1 VEGLIMD
8 SKEYSIRR
16 EKVFQQIM
24 EQSIFILFS
33 GGLIK
38 SSADATFP
46 FVVNKNFY
54 YLTGIEQ
61 ENSVLVM
68 LKTPTTV
75 KTYLFI
81 DEIDETK
88 TRWIGKKLDIESAT
102 KVSGIHDIFM
112 MSMFETRLKE
122 MLLDTNGFGKVTHAY
137 FDLEKKIIVDHQL
150 KTTERVADEFK
161 KQYPGLT
168 IDNAY
173 PILTKLRMIKSAK
186 EVDAIRL
193 AIKGTSYGLQSI
205 RKHLKPGLFEH
216 QVEGLF
222 QYAIKEYGNMGL
234 AFDTIIA
241 SGKNAII
248 LHYPNPKDK
257 IADGALV
264 LCDLGATNGQ
274 YRGDITRTYP
284 ANKKFNPL
292 QKQIYETVL
301 KANQLIIQMAKPGLK
316 IVDLQQACLKF
327 LAEEAFKEG
336 WIKSTEDIGKIYY
349 HNVSH
354 HLGLDTHDPI
364 ARDIPLEP
372 GCVIT
377 VEPGL
382 YIKELGIGIRI
393 EDNVLITEK
402 GCENLS
408 IDIPKTIEEIES

>member
-1 VEGLIMD
+1 MD
-8 SKEYSIRR
+8 AKEYITRR
-16 EKVFQQIM
+16 EKIFGHIM

-88 TRWIGKKLDIESAT
+88 TRWVGKKLDVEGAT
-102 KVSGIHDIFM
+102 KESGIHDIFM
-112 MSMFETRLKE
+112 TSMFDTRLKE
-122 MLLDTNGFGKVTHAY
+122 MLQGHNGFGKVTNAY
-137 FDLEKKIIVDHQL
+137 LDLEKNIVIDNQL
-150 KTTERVADEFK
+150 KTTERFVDELK
-161 KQYPGLT
+161 KQSPVLA
-168 IDNAY
+168 INNAY

-186 EVDAIRL
+186 EIEAIRL

-205 RKHLKPGLFEH
+205 RKHLKPGLFEY
-216 QVEGLF
+216 QIEGLF

-234 AFDTIIA
+234 AFETIIA
-241 SGKNAII
+241 SGKNAIV

-257 IADGALV
+257 IVDGALV

-284 ANKKFNPL
+284 ANRKFNPL
-292 QKQIYETVL
+292 QRQVYATVL

-327 LAEEAFKEG
+327 LADAAVKEG
-336 WIKSTEDIGKIYY
+336 WIKTAEDIGKIYY

-364 ARDIPLEP
+364 ARDIALEA
-372 GCVIT
+372 GSVIT

-393 EDNVLITEK
+393 EDNILITEK

-408 IDIPKTIEEIES
+408 IDIPKTIEEIEN

>member
-1 VEGLIMD
+1 MD
-8 SKEYSIRR
+8 AKEFISRR

-24 EQSIFILFS
+24 EQSIFILYS
-33 GGLIK
+33 GSLIK

-54 YLTGIEQ
+54 YLTGVEQ
-61 ENSVLVM
+61 ENSILVM

-88 TRWIGKKLDIESAT
+88 TRWVGKKLDVETAT

-137 FDLEKKIIVDHQL
+137 FDLEKNNVIDSQF
-150 KTTERVADEFK
+150 KTTERLTDELK
-161 KQYPGLT
+161 KQYPTLT

-173 PILTKLRMIKSAK
+173 PILTKLRMIKSAR
-186 EVDAIRL
+186 EVEAIRA
-193 AIKGTSYGLQSI
+193 AIKGTAYGLQSI

-216 QVEGLF
+216 QIEGLF

-234 AFDTIIA
+234 AFETIIA

-264 LCDLGATNGQ
+264 LCDLGATYDQ

-284 ANKKFNPL
+284 ANRKFNPL
-292 QKQIYETVL
+292 QKQVYETVL
-301 KANQLIIQMAKPGLK
+301 KANQMIIQMAKPGLK
-316 IVDLQQACLKF
+316 IVDLQQACMKF
-327 LAEEAFKEG
+327 LADASVKEG
-336 WIKSTEDIGKIYY
+336 WIKSADEIGKIYY
-349 HNVSH
+349 HNVGH

-364 ARDIPLEP
+364 ARDLPLEP

-393 EDNVLITEK
+393 EDNILITEK

-408 IDIPKTIEEIES
+408 VDIPKTIEEIES

>member
-1 VEGLIMD
+1 MEGLIMD

-24 EQSIFILFS
+24 EQSILILFS

-61 ENSVLVM
+61 ENSILVM

-88 TRWIGKKLDIESAT
+88 TRWVGKKLDIEGAT
-102 KVSGIHDIFM
+102 KTSAIHDIFV

-122 MLLDTNGFGKVTHAY
+122 MLLDTNGFGKVTRAY
-137 FDLEKKIIVDHQL
+137 FDLEKNLVTDGHL

-161 KQYPGLT
+161 KQYPALT
-168 IDNAY
+168 ISNAY
-173 PILTKLRMIKSAK
+173 PMLTKLRMIKSPL
-186 EVDAIRL
+186 EVEAIRV
-193 AIKGTSYGLQSI
+193 AIKGTYYGLQSI

-216 QVEGLF
+216 QIEGLF

-234 AFDTIIA
+234 AFETIIA

-284 ANKKFNPL
+284 ANRRFNPL

-327 LAEEAFKEG
+327 LAEAALKEG
-336 WIKSTEDIGKIYY
+336 WIKTAEDIGKIYY

-393 EDNVLITEK
+393 EDNILITEK

-408 IDIPKTIEEIES
+408 IDIPKTIEEIEN

>member
-1 VEGLIMD
+1 MD
-8 SKEYSIRR
+8 SKEYSLRR
-16 EKVFQQIM
+16 EKVFQHIM
-24 EQSIFILFS
+24 EQSIFILYS
-33 GGLIK
+33 GALIK
-38 SSADATFP
+38 SSADSTYP
-46 FVVNKNFY
+46 FIVNKNFF

-61 ENSVLVM
+61 ENSILVM

-88 TRWIGKKLDIESAT
+88 TRWVGKKLDVETAT
-102 KVSGIHDIFM
+102 KTSGIHDILM

-122 MLLDTNGFGKVTHAY
+122 MLLDTNGYGKVTHAY
-137 FDLEKKIIVDHQL
+137 LDLEKNLIIDGHL
-150 KTTERVADEFK
+150 KTTERVADDLK
-161 KQYPGLT
+161 KQYPLLT
-168 IDNAY
+168 IENAY
-173 PILTKLRMIKSAK
+173 PILTKFRMIKSAK
-186 EVDAIRL
+186 EIEAIRI
-193 AIKGTSYGLQSI
+193 AIKGTAYGLQSI

-216 QVEGLF
+216 QIEGLF

-234 AFDTIIA
+234 AFETIIA
-241 SGKNAII
+241 SGKNAVI

-264 LCDLGATNGQ
+264 LCDLGATYGQ

-284 ANKKFNPL
+284 ANRTFNPL

-316 IVDLQQACLKF
+316 IIDLQQACLKF
-327 LAEEAFKEG
+327 LADAAVKEG
-336 WIKSTEDIGKIYY
+336 WIKTVDDIGKIYY
-349 HNVSH
+349 HNVGH

-364 ARDIPLEP
+364 ARDLPLEP

-393 EDNVLITEK
+393 EDNILITEK

>member
-1 VEGLIMD
+1 MD
-8 SKEYSIRR
+8 AKEFNLRR

-24 EQSIFILFS
+24 EQSIFILYS

-61 ENSVLVM
+61 ENSILVM

-88 TRWIGKKLDIESAT
+88 TRWVGKKLDVETAT

-112 MSMFETRLKE
+112 MSMFDTRLKE
-122 MLLDTNGFGKVTHAY
+122 MFLDTNGFGKVTHAY
-137 FDLEKKIIVDHQL
+137 FDLEKNIVVDGQL
-150 KTTERVADEFK
+150 KTTERIADDLK
-161 KQYPGLT
+161 KQYPTLT

-173 PILTKLRMIKSAK
+173 PLLTKLRMIKSPK
-186 EVDAIRL
+186 EVEAIRI
-193 AIKGTSYGLQSI
+193 AIKGTAYGLQSI

-216 QVEGLF
+216 QIEGLF
-222 QYAIKEYGNMGL
+222 QYAIKEYANMGL

-241 SGKNAII
+241 SGKNAIV

-292 QKQIYETVL
+292 QKQVYETVL
-301 KANQLIIQMAKPGLK
+301 KANQLIIQMARPGLK

-327 LAEEAFKEG
+327 LAEAAVKEG
-336 WIKSTEDIGKIYY
+336 WIKTVEDIGKIYY
-349 HNVSH
+349 HNVGH

-364 ARDIPLEP
+364 ARDVALEP

-393 EDNVLITEK
+393 EDNILITEK

-408 IDIPKTIEEIES
+408 IDIPKSIEDIEN

>member
-1 VEGLIMD
+1 MD
-8 SKEYSIRR
+8 AKEYQQRR
-16 EKVFQQIM
+16 DKVVHQIM
-24 EQSIFILFS
+24 EQSIVILFS

-38 SSADATFP
+38 SSADGTFP

-61 ENSVLVM
+61 EHSVLVM

-88 TRWIGKKLDIESAT
+88 TRWVGKKLDVETAT
-102 KVSGIHDIFM
+102 KTSGIHDVFM
-112 MSMFETRLKE
+112 MSMFDTRLKE
-122 MLLDTNGFGKVTHAY
+122 MLLDNNGFGKVTHAY
-137 FDLEKKIIVDHQL
+137 LDLEKNIVIDTNL
-150 KTTERVADEFK
+150 KTTERFAEDLK
-161 KQYPGLT
+161 KQFSAIMVENVYPM
-168 IDNAY
+168 
-173 PILTKLRMIKSAK
+173 LTKLRMIKSGK
-186 EVDAIRL
+186 EVEAIRL
-193 AIKGTSYGLQSI
+193 AIKGTAYGLQSI
-205 RKHLKPGLFEH
+205 RKHLKPGLYEH
-216 QVEGLF
+216 QIEALF
-222 QYAIKEYGNMGL
+222 QYAIKEYDNMGL

-241 SGKNAII
+241 SGKNAIV

-257 IADGALV
+257 IVDGALV
-264 LCDLGATNGQ
+264 LCDLGATHGQ

-284 ANKKFNPL
+284 ANRKFNPL
-292 QKQIYETVL
+292 QKQVYETVL

-327 LAEEAFKEG
+327 LAEAAVKEG
-336 WIKSTEDIGKIYY
+336 WIKTADDIGKIYY
-349 HNVSH
+349 HNVGH

-364 ARDIPLEP
+364 ARDIALEP

-393 EDNVLITEK
+393 EDNILITEK

-408 IDIPKTIEEIES
+408 VDIPKTIQEIES

>member
-1 VEGLIMD
+1 
-8 SKEYSIRR
+8 
-16 EKVFQQIM
+16 
-24 EQSIFILFS
+24 
-33 GGLIK
+33 
-38 SSADATFP
+38 
-46 FVVNKNFY
+46 
-54 YLTGIEQ
+54 
-61 ENSVLVM
+61 
-68 LKTPTTV
+68 
-75 KTYLFI
+75 
-81 DEIDETK
+81 
-88 TRWIGKKLDIESAT
+88 
-102 KVSGIHDIFM
+102 
-112 MSMFETRLKE
+112 
-122 MLLDTNGFGKVTHAY
+122 
-137 FDLEKKIIVDHQL
+137 
-150 KTTERVADEFK
+150 
-161 KQYPGLT
+161 
-168 IDNAY
+168 
-173 PILTKLRMIKSAK
+173 MIKSPK
-186 EVDAIRL
+186 EVEAIRV
-193 AIKGTSYGLQSI
+193 AIKGTAYGLQSI

-216 QVEGLF
+216 QIEGLF
-222 QYAIKEYGNMGL
+222 QYAIKEYANMGL

-241 SGKNAII
+241 SGKNAIV

-327 LAEEAFKEG
+327 LAEAALKEG
-336 WIKSTEDIGKIYY
+336 WIKTAEDIGKIYY

-393 EDNVLITEK
+393 EDNILITEK

-408 IDIPKTIEEIES
+408 IDIPKTIEEIEN

>member
-1 VEGLIMD
+1 
-8 SKEYSIRR
+8 
-16 EKVFQQIM
+16 
-24 EQSIFILFS
+24 
-33 GGLIK
+33 
-38 SSADATFP
+38 
-46 FVVNKNFY
+46 
-54 YLTGIEQ
+54 
-61 ENSVLVM
+61 M

-102 KVSGIHDIFM
+102 KTSGIHDIFM

-137 FDLEKKIIVDHQL
+137 FDLEKNIVVDSQL

-161 KQYPGLT
+161 KQYPSLT

-173 PILTKLRMIKSAK
+173 PMLTKLRMVKSAK
-186 EVDAIRL
+186 EVEAIRI
-193 AIKGTSYGLQSI
+193 AIKGTNYGLQSI

-216 QVEGLF
+216 QLEGLF

-257 IADGALV
+257 IVDGALV

-292 QKQIYETVL
+292 QKQVYETVL

-327 LAEEAFKEG
+327 LADAALKEG

-382 YIKELGIGIRI
+382 YIKELGIGVRI

>member
-1 VEGLIMD
+1 MH

-137 FDLEKKIIVDHQL
+137 FDLEKNIVVDHQL

-161 KQYPGLT
+161 KQFPGLT

-173 PILTKLRMIKSAK
+173 PMLTKLRMIKSAK
-186 EVDAIRL
+186 EVEAIRL

-301 KANQLIIQMAKPGLK
+301 KANQLVIQMAKPGLK
-316 IVDLQQACLKF
+316 IVDLQQTCLKF

-393 EDNVLITEK
+393 EDNILITEK

>member
-1 VEGLIMD
+1 MD
-8 SKEYSIRR
+8 SKEYSTRR
-16 EKVFQQIM
+16 EKVLQHIM
-24 EQSIFILFS
+24 EQSIVILYS

-38 SSADATFP
+38 SSADASFP
-46 FVVNKNFY
+46 FVVNKNFF

-61 ENSVLVM
+61 ENSILVL
-68 LKTPTTV
+68 LKTPTSV

-88 TRWIGKKLDIESAT
+88 TRWVGKKLDVESAT

-112 MSMFETRLKE
+112 VSMVDTRLKE
-122 MLLDTNGFGKVTHAY
+122 MLLDTNGYGKVTHAY
-137 FDLEKKIIVDHQL
+137 LDLEKNNIVDGHL
-150 KTTERVADEFK
+150 KTTERFAEDLK
-161 KQYPGLT
+161 KQYPALT
-168 IDNAY
+168 IENAY
-173 PILTKLRMIKSAK
+173 GILTKLRMIKSPK
-186 EVDAIRL
+186 EVEAIRL

-216 QVEGLF
+216 QIEGLF

-234 AFDTIIA
+234 AFETIIA

-264 LCDLGATNGQ
+264 LCDLGATYGQ

-284 ANKKFNPL
+284 ANRKFNPL

-301 KANQLIIQMAKPGLK
+301 KANQLIIQLAKPGLK

-327 LAEEAFKEG
+327 LADAAVKEG
-336 WIKSTEDIGKIYY
+336 WIKTPEDIGKIYY
-349 HNVSH
+349 HNVGH

-364 ARDIPLEP
+364 ARDIALEP

-393 EDNVLITEK
+393 EDNILITEK

>member
-1 VEGLIMD
+1 MD
-8 SKEYSIRR
+8 SKEYSTRR
-16 EKVFQQIM
+16 EKVFQHIM
-24 EQSIFILFS
+24 EQSIAIFYS

-46 FVVNKNFY
+46 FVVNKNFF

-61 ENSVLVM
+61 ENSILVL

-88 TRWIGKKLDIESAT
+88 TRWVGKKLNVEIAT
-102 KVSGIHDIFM
+102 KTSGIHDIFM
-112 MSMFETRLKE
+112 MSMVETRLKE
-122 MLLDTNGFGKVTHAY
+122 MLLDTNGYGKVTHAY
-137 FDLEKKIIVDHQL
+137 LDLEKNNVMDGHL
-150 KTTERVADEFK
+150 KTTERIAEDLK
-161 KQYPGLT
+161 KQYPALT
-168 IDNAY
+168 IENAY
-173 PILTKLRMIKSAK
+173 PMLTKLRMIKSPK
-186 EVDAIRL
+186 EVEAIRV
-193 AIKGTSYGLQSI
+193 AIKGTAYGLQSI

-216 QVEGLF
+216 QIEGLF

-234 AFDTIIA
+234 AFETIIA

-264 LCDLGATNGQ
+264 LCDLGATHGQ

-284 ANKKFNPL
+284 ANQKFNPL

-327 LAEEAFKEG
+327 LADAAVKEG
-336 WIKSTEDIGKIYY
+336 WIKTAEDIGKIYY
-349 HNVSH
+349 HNVGH

-364 ARDIPLEP
+364 ARDVALEP

-393 EDNVLITEK
+393 EDNILITEK

-408 IDIPKTIEEIES
+408 IDIPKTIEEIEN

>member
-1 VEGLIMD
+1 MD
-8 SKEYSIRR
+8 AKEYALRR
-16 EKVFQQIM
+16 EKLIQQVM
-24 EQSIFILFS
+24 EQSIVILFS
-33 GGLIK
+33 GSLLK
-38 SSADATFP
+38 SSYDATFP

-61 ENSVLVM
+61 ENSILVL

-81 DEIDETK
+81 DEIDDNK
-88 TRWIGKKLDIESAT
+88 TRWIGKKLDVDTAS
-102 KVSGIHDIFM
+102 KVSGIHDVLM
-112 MSMFETRLKE
+112 MSMFDTRLKE
-122 MLLDTNGFGKVTHAY
+122 MLNEHNGFGKVTHAY
-137 FDLEKKIIVDHQL
+137 IDLEKNLVIDSTL
-150 KTTERVADEFK
+150 KTTERFGDDLK
-161 KQYPGLT
+161 KANSHLNIENVYPL
-168 IDNAY
+168 I
-173 PILTKLRMIKSAK
+173 TKLRMVKSVK
-186 EVDAIRL
+186 EIEAIRY
-193 AIKGTSYGLQSI
+193 AIKGTAHGLQSI

-216 QVEGLF
+216 QIEGLF
-222 QYAIKEYGNMGL
+222 QYSIKDFNNMGI
-234 AFDTIIA
+234 AFETIIA
-241 SGKNAII
+241 SGKNAVI

-257 IADGALV
+257 IVDGALV

-284 ANKKFNPL
+284 ANRKFNPL
-292 QKQIYETVL
+292 QKQIYLTVL
-301 KANQLIIQMAKPGLK
+301 KANQMIIQMAKPGLT

-327 LAEEAFKEG
+327 LAESCVKEG
-336 WIKSTEDIGKIYY
+336 WIKTPEEIGKIYY
-349 HNVSH
+349 HNVGH

-364 ARDIPLEP
+364 PRDVPLVP

-408 IDIPKTIEEIES
+408 IEIPKSIEEIEA

>member
-1 VEGLIMD
+1 MD
-8 SKEYSIRR
+8 AKEFNLRR

-24 EQSIFILFS
+24 EQSIFILYS

-61 ENSVLVM
+61 ENSILVM

-88 TRWIGKKLDIESAT
+88 TRWVGKKLDVETAT

-112 MSMFETRLKE
+112 MSMFDTRLKE
-122 MLLDTNGFGKVTHAY
+122 MFLDTNGFGKVTHAY
-137 FDLEKKIIVDHQL
+137 FDLEKNIVVDGQL
-150 KTTERVADEFK
+150 KTTERIADDLK
-161 KQYPGLT
+161 KQYPTLT

-173 PILTKLRMIKSAK
+173 PLLTKLRMTKSPK
-186 EVDAIRL
+186 EVEAIRV
-193 AIKGTSYGLQSI
+193 AIKGTAYGLQSI

-216 QVEGLF
+216 QIEGLF
-222 QYAIKEYGNMGL
+222 QYAIKEYANMGL

-241 SGKNAII
+241 SGKNAIV

-292 QKQIYETVL
+292 QKQVYETVL
-301 KANQLIIQMAKPGLK
+301 KANQLIIQMARPGLK

-327 LAEEAFKEG
+327 LAEAAVKEG
-336 WIKSTEDIGKIYY
+336 WIKTVEDIGKIYY
-349 HNVSH
+349 HNVGH

-364 ARDIPLEP
+364 ARDVALEP

-393 EDNVLITEK
+393 EDNILITEK

-408 IDIPKTIEEIES
+408 IDIPKSIEDIEN

>member
-1 VEGLIMD
+1 MD
-8 SKEYSIRR
+8 AKEYQQRR
-16 EKVFQQIM
+16 DKVVHQIM
-24 EQSIFILFS
+24 EQSIVILFS

-38 SSADATFP
+38 SSADGTFP

-61 ENSVLVM
+61 EHSVLVM

-88 TRWIGKKLDIESAT
+88 TRWVGKKLDVETAT
-102 KVSGIHDIFM
+102 KTSGIHDVFM
-112 MSMFETRLKE
+112 MSMFDTRLKE
-122 MLLDTNGFGKVTHAY
+122 MLLDNNGFGKVTHAY
-137 FDLEKKIIVDHQL
+137 LDLEKNIVIDTNL
-150 KTTERVADEFK
+150 KTTERFAEDLK
-161 KQYPGLT
+161 KQFSAIMVENVYPM
-168 IDNAY
+168 
-173 PILTKLRMIKSAK
+173 LTKLRMIKSGK
-186 EVDAIRL
+186 EVEAIRL
-193 AIKGTSYGLQSI
+193 AIKGRAYGLQSI
-205 RKHLKPGLFEH
+205 RKHLKPGLYEH
-216 QVEGLF
+216 QIEALF
-222 QYAIKEYGNMGL
+222 QYAIKEYDNMGL

-241 SGKNAII
+241 SGKNAIV

-257 IADGALV
+257 IVDGALV
-264 LCDLGATNGQ
+264 LCDLGATHGQ

-284 ANKKFNPL
+284 ANRKFNPL
-292 QKQIYETVL
+292 QKQVYETVL

-327 LAEEAFKEG
+327 LAEAAVKEG
-336 WIKSTEDIGKIYY
+336 WIKTADDIGKIYY
-349 HNVSH
+349 HNVGH

-364 ARDIPLEP
+364 ARDIALEP

-393 EDNVLITEK
+393 EDNILITEK

-408 IDIPKTIEEIES
+408 VDIPKTIQEIES

>member
-1 VEGLIMD
+1 MD

-24 EQSIFILFS
+24 EQSIFVLFS

-137 FDLEKKIIVDHQL
+137 FDLEKNIVVDHQL

-161 KQYPGLT
+161 KQFPGLT

-173 PILTKLRMIKSAK
+173 PMLTKLRMIKSAK
-186 EVDAIRL
+186 EVEAIRL

-301 KANQLIIQMAKPGLK
+301 KANQLVIQMAKPGLK
-316 IVDLQQACLKF
+316 IVDLQQTCLKF

>member
-1 VEGLIMD
+1 MD
-8 SKEYSIRR
+8 SKEYITRR
-16 EKVFQQIM
+16 EKVFQHIM
-24 EQSIFILFS
+24 EQSIVILYS

-38 SSADATFP
+38 SSADATFS
-46 FVVNKNFY
+46 FVVNKNFF
-54 YLTGIEQ
+54 YLTGNEQ
-61 ENSVLVM
+61 DNSILVM

-81 DEIDETK
+81 DEIDDTK
-88 TRWIGKKLDIESAT
+88 TRWVGKKLDVESAT
-102 KVSGIHDIFM
+102 KTSGIHDIFM
-112 MSMFETRLKE
+112 MSMFDTRLKE
-122 MLLDTNGFGKVTHAY
+122 MLFDTNGYGKVTHAY
-137 FDLEKKIIVDHQL
+137 FDLEKNNVIDNQL
-150 KTTERVADEFK
+150 KTTDRAADELK
-161 KQYPGLT
+161 KQYPALT
-168 IDNAY
+168 IENAY
-173 PILTKLRMIKSAK
+173 PILTKLRMIKSPK
-186 EVDAIRL
+186 EIEAIRI
-193 AIKGTSYGLQSI
+193 AIKGAAYGLQSI

-216 QVEGLF
+216 QIEGLF

-234 AFDTIIA
+234 AFETIIA

-264 LCDLGATNGQ
+264 LCDLGATHGQ

-284 ANKKFNPL
+284 ANRKFNPL

-327 LAEEAFKEG
+327 LAEAALKEG
-336 WIKSTEDIGKIYY
+336 WIKTAEEIGKIYY
-349 HNVSH
+349 HNVGH

-393 EDNVLITEK
+393 EDNILITEK

>member
-1 VEGLIMD
+1 
-8 SKEYSIRR
+8 
-16 EKVFQQIM
+16 
-24 EQSIFILFS
+24 
-33 GGLIK
+33 
-38 SSADATFP
+38 
-46 FVVNKNFY
+46 
-54 YLTGIEQ
+54 
-61 ENSVLVM
+61 
-68 LKTPTTV
+68 
-75 KTYLFI
+75 
-81 DEIDETK
+81 
-88 TRWIGKKLDIESAT
+88 
-102 KVSGIHDIFM
+102 
-112 MSMFETRLKE
+112 MFETRLKE

-137 FDLEKKIIVDHQL
+137 FDLEKNIVVDHQL

-161 KQYPGLT
+161 KLFPGLT

-173 PILTKLRMIKSAK
+173 PMLTKLRMIKSAK
-186 EVDAIRL
+186 EVEAIRL

-301 KANQLIIQMAKPGLK
+301 KANQLVIQMAKPGLK
-316 IVDLQQACLKF
+316 IVDLQQTCLKF

>member
-1 VEGLIMD
+1 MD
-8 SKEYSIRR
+8 SKEYSMRR

-24 EQSIFILFS
+24 EQSILILFS

-61 ENSVLVM
+61 ENSILVM

-88 TRWIGKKLDIESAT
+88 TRWVGKKLDIEGAT
-102 KVSGIHDIFM
+102 KTSAIHDIFV

-122 MLLDTNGFGKVTHAY
+122 MLLDTNGFGKVTRAY
-137 FDLEKKIIVDHQL
+137 FDLEKNLVTDGHL

-161 KQYPGLT
+161 KQYPALT
-168 IDNAY
+168 ISNAY
-173 PILTKLRMIKSAK
+173 PMLIKLRMIKSPL
-186 EVDAIRL
+186 EVEAIRV
-193 AIKGTSYGLQSI
+193 AIKGTYYGLQSI

-216 QVEGLF
+216 QIEGLF

-234 AFDTIIA
+234 AFETIIA

-284 ANKKFNPL
+284 ANRKFNPL

-327 LAEEAFKEG
+327 LAEAALKEG
-336 WIKSTEDIGKIYY
+336 WIKTAEDIGKIYY

-393 EDNVLITEK
+393 EDNILITEK

-408 IDIPKTIEEIES
+408 IDIPKTIEEIEN

>member
-61 ENSVLVM
+61 ENSLLVM

-137 FDLEKKIIVDHQL
+137 FDLEKNILVDHQL

-161 KQYPGLT
+161 KQFPGLT

-173 PILTKLRMIKSAK
+173 PMLTKLRMIKSAK
-186 EVDAIRL
+186 EVEAIRL

>member
-1 VEGLIMD
+1 MMD
-8 SKEYSIRR
+8 AKEFNLRR
-16 EKVFQQIM
+16 EKVFQHIM
-24 EQSIFILFS
+24 EQSIFILYS

-38 SSADATFP
+38 SSADATYP
-46 FVVNKNFY
+46 FFVNKNFY

-61 ENSVLVM
+61 ENSILVM

-88 TRWIGKKLDIESAT
+88 TRWVGKKLDVETAT

-112 MSMFETRLKE
+112 MSMFDTRLKE

-137 FDLEKKIIVDHQL
+137 FDLEKNIVIDGHL
-150 KTTERVADEFK
+150 KTTERIADDLK
-161 KQYPGLT
+161 KLYPTLT

-173 PILTKLRMIKSAK
+173 PLITRLRMIKSPK
-186 EVDAIRL
+186 EVEAIRV
-193 AIKGTSYGLQSI
+193 AIKGTAYGLQSI

-216 QVEGLF
+216 QIEGLF
-222 QYAIKEYGNMGL
+222 QYAIKEYANMGL

-241 SGKNAII
+241 SGKNAIV

-292 QKQIYETVL
+292 QKQVYETVL

-316 IVDLQQACLKF
+316 IVDLQQACLTF
-327 LAEEAFKEG
+327 LAESAVKEG
-336 WIKSTEDIGKIYY
+336 WIKTVEDIGKIYY
-349 HNVSH
+349 HNVGH

-364 ARDIPLEP
+364 ARDVALEP

-393 EDNVLITEK
+393 EDNILITEK

-408 IDIPKTIEEIES
+408 IDIPKSIEEIEN

>member
-1 VEGLIMD
+1 MD
-8 SKEYSIRR
+8 AKEYITRR
-16 EKVFQQIM
+16 EKIFGHIM

-88 TRWIGKKLDIESAT
+88 TRWVGKKLDVEGAT
-102 KVSGIHDIFM
+102 KESGIHDIFM
-112 MSMFETRLKE
+112 TSMFDTRLKE
-122 MLLDTNGFGKVTHAY
+122 MLQGHNGFGKVTNAY
-137 FDLEKKIIVDHQL
+137 LDLEKNIVIDNQL
-150 KTTERVADEFK
+150 KTTERFVDELK
-161 KQYPGLT
+161 KQSPVLA
-168 IDNAY
+168 INNAY

-186 EVDAIRL
+186 EIEAIRL

-205 RKHLKPGLFEH
+205 RKHLKPGLFEY
-216 QVEGLF
+216 QIEGLF

-234 AFDTIIA
+234 AFETIIA
-241 SGKNAII
+241 SGKNAIV

-284 ANKKFNPL
+284 ANRKFNPL
-292 QKQIYETVL
+292 QRQVYATVL

-327 LAEEAFKEG
+327 LADAAVKEG
-336 WIKSTEDIGKIYY
+336 WIKTAEDIGKIYY

-364 ARDIPLEP
+364 ARDIALEP
-372 GCVIT
+372 GSVIT

-393 EDNVLITEK
+393 EDNILITEK

-408 IDIPKTIEEIES
+408 IDIPKTIEEIEN

>member
-1 VEGLIMD
+1 MD
-8 SKEYSIRR
+8 AKEFNLRR
-16 EKVFQQIM
+16 EKVFQHIM
-24 EQSIFILFS
+24 EQSIFILYS

-38 SSADATFP
+38 SSADATYP
-46 FVVNKNFY
+46 FFVNKNFY

-61 ENSVLVM
+61 ENSILVM

-88 TRWIGKKLDIESAT
+88 TRWVGKKLDVETAT

-112 MSMFETRLKE
+112 MSMFDTRLKE

-137 FDLEKKIIVDHQL
+137 FDLEKNIVIDGHL
-150 KTTERVADEFK
+150 KTTERIADDLK
-161 KQYPGLT
+161 KLYPTLT

-173 PILTKLRMIKSAK
+173 PLITRLRMIKSPK
-186 EVDAIRL
+186 EVEAIRV
-193 AIKGTSYGLQSI
+193 AIKGTAYGLQSI

-216 QVEGLF
+216 QIEGLF
-222 QYAIKEYGNMGL
+222 QYAIKEYANMGL

-241 SGKNAII
+241 SGKNAIV

-292 QKQIYETVL
+292 QKQVYETVL

-327 LAEEAFKEG
+327 LAESAVKEG
-336 WIKSTEDIGKIYY
+336 WIKTVEDIGKIYY
-349 HNVSH
+349 HNVGH

-364 ARDIPLEP
+364 ARDVALEP

-393 EDNVLITEK
+393 EDNILITEK

-408 IDIPKTIEEIES
+408 IDIPKSIEEIEN

>member
-1 VEGLIMD
+1 MD
-8 SKEYSIRR
+8 AKEYQQRR
-16 EKVFQQIM
+16 DKVVHQIM
-24 EQSIFILFS
+24 EQSIVILFS

-38 SSADATFP
+38 SSADGTFP

-61 ENSVLVM
+61 EHSVLVM

-88 TRWIGKKLDIESAT
+88 TRWVGKKLDVDTAT
-102 KVSGIHDIFM
+102 KTSGIHDVFM
-112 MSMFETRLKE
+112 MSMFDTRLKE
-122 MLLDTNGFGKVTHAY
+122 MLLDNNGFGKVTHAY
-137 FDLEKKIIVDHQL
+137 LDLEKNIVIDTNL
-150 KTTERVADEFK
+150 KTTERFAEDLKNQFSAIMVENV
-161 KQYPGLT
+161 YPM
-168 IDNAY
+168 
-173 PILTKLRMIKSAK
+173 LTKLRMIKSGK
-186 EVDAIRL
+186 EVEAIRM
-193 AIKGTSYGLQSI
+193 AIKGTAYGLQTI
-205 RKHLKPGLFEH
+205 RKHLKPGLYEH
-216 QVEGLF
+216 QIEALF
-222 QYAIKEYGNMGL
+222 QYAVKEYDNMGL

-241 SGKNAII
+241 SGKNAIV

-257 IADGALV
+257 IVDGALV
-264 LCDLGATNGQ
+264 LCDLGATHGQ

-284 ANKKFNPL
+284 ANRTFNPL
-292 QKQIYETVL
+292 QKQVYETVL

-327 LAEEAFKEG
+327 LAEAAVKEG
-336 WIKSTEDIGKIYY
+336 WIKTADDIGKIYY
-349 HNVSH
+349 HNVGH

-364 ARDIPLEP
+364 ARDIPLEA

-393 EDNVLITEK
+393 EDNILITEK

-408 IDIPKTIEEIES
+408 VDIPKTIQEIEG

>member
-1 VEGLIMD
+1 MD
-8 SKEYSIRR
+8 AKEYITRR
-16 EKVFQQIM
+16 EKIFGHIM

-88 TRWIGKKLDIESAT
+88 TRWVGKKLDVESAT
-102 KVSGIHDIFM
+102 KESGIHDIFM
-112 MSMFETRLKE
+112 TSMFDTRLKE
-122 MLLDTNGFGKVTHAY
+122 MLQGHNGFGKVTNAY
-137 FDLEKKIIVDHQL
+137 LDLEKNIVIDNQL
-150 KTTERVADEFK
+150 KTTERFVDELK
-161 KQYPGLT
+161 KQSPVLA
-168 IDNAY
+168 INNAY

-186 EVDAIRL
+186 EIEAIRL

-205 RKHLKPGLFEH
+205 RKHLKPGLFEY
-216 QVEGLF
+216 QIEGLF

-234 AFDTIIA
+234 AFETIIA
-241 SGKNAII
+241 SGKNAIV

-284 ANKKFNPL
+284 ANRKFNPL
-292 QKQIYETVL
+292 QRQVYATVL

-327 LAEEAFKEG
+327 LADAAVKEG
-336 WIKSTEDIGKIYY
+336 WIKTAEDIGKIYY

-364 ARDIPLEP
+364 ARDIALEA
-372 GCVIT
+372 GSVIT

-393 EDNVLITEK
+393 EDNILITEK

-408 IDIPKTIEEIES
+408 IDIPKTIEEIEN